1 MKNFKHIRS
10 RNITRPRSSCICL
23 GSNILHTLHEHLS
36 CELDWIVIDR
46 LAMAFGFGLSNFSKF
61 PMFSL
66 KATTQMDP
74 KVSTLH
80 HLLFL
85 KKSPLTGS
93 VSFQGAEETPDSP
106 TPLRRSDTCSCSLSS
121 MLWSSVPPVWIMC
134 GSTLHISPPFQWF
147 PVPCDSKL
155 EWCDSTSNWSNWIA
169 TASVV
174 CVSLVLAFLSHP
186 GYLPRR
192 WTGVWRG
199 LPLRTFLHQVT
210 GFHAEHG
217 MRFNSFNHP
226 TRVRCS

>member
-1 MKNFKHIRS
+1 MFVNVCQIKKNGNSSTLFATPTQVMKNFKHIRS

-74 KVSTLH
+74 KVCTLH

-134 GSTLHISPPFQWF
+134 GSTLHISPPFQ
-147 PVPCDSKL
+147 
-155 EWCDSTSNWSNWIA
+155 
-169 TASVV
+169 
-174 CVSLVLAFLSHP
+174 
-186 GYLPRR
+186 
-192 WTGVWRG
+192 
-199 LPLRTFLHQVT
+199 
-210 GFHAEHG
+210 
-217 MRFNSFNHP
+217 
-226 TRVRCS
+226 